1 MLKDFSESWRRLQL
15 PEDGAYETLL
25 LRPDLGAKFLLGINH
40 LGNRCF
46 LLEEKISAAKQ
57 FSAIRRDN
65 ITLQWDSTNKV
76 FVLELIDDKFSGQFD
91 ELIFSILN
99 KVEQTGGDVSAAQ
112 IYLLTIREWI
122 DFSNSHN
129 EKFF

>member
-76 FVLELIDDKFSGQFD
+76 FVLS
-91 ELIFSILN
+91 S
-99 KVEQTGGDVSAAQ
+99 S
-112 IYLLTIREWI
+112 TIS
-122 DFSNSHN
+122 FLVNLMSL
-129 EKFF
+129 FFNIE